1 MFSSC
6 IVTVDGVVVGDG
18 GVGVFVGV
26 GGVISDRF
34 SEGKCV
40 LDSVIEDSDVS
51 DEELD
56 ESSLR
61 EPTWNR
67 GVNRVMVSAL
77 GREAKRPCI
86 RGCPFQASVEVFE
99 GKRHDAATMHE

>member
-86 RGCPFQASVEVFE
+86 RGCPFQASVENCL
-99 GKRHDAATMHE
+99 GI

>member
-6 IVTVDGVVVGDG
+6 IITVDGVLVGDG

-26 GGVISDRF
+26 GGIISENSDCTGSVGGSKKCSDEF

-40 LDSVIEDSDVS
+40 LDSVIEDSDVG

-56 ESSLR
+56 ESSLCV
-61 EPTWNR
+61 PT
-67 GVNRVMVSAL
+67 
-77 GREAKRPCI
+77 
-86 RGCPFQASVEVFE
+86 
-99 GKRHDAATMHE
+99 